1 MELWKILGD
10 IPATRAITGGDY
22 FYIVISGLFLRGFY
36 MQDQRGLSDAVLRV
50 EGIVKRFGGIVANDG
65 VSLELYRSEIQGLL
79 GENGSGKTTLCRII
93 YGQLRPDAG
102 MIYVDG
108 REVRFRSPRDAIRL
122 GITMVHQELSLIPT
136 LTVSENLAL
145 ARMSSLGV
153 SRDSVYREAVEVAE
167 RLGFEMPPDVPVHR
181 LSYGERQRVEIVK
194 ALSLGARVLIMDEP
208 TTFLTRIE
216 AERLFSSLR
225 RVVSSGVSVLFVS
238 HRVDEVLSIADR
250 ITVLRAGRVVARGYT
265 RDFSREDLVRLIVGE
280 REVPQRVPSE
290 SPASGARRVALSI
303 RGLYVA
309 GDLGQISVR
318 GIDLDLFYG
327 EILGIAGVE
336 GNGQR
341 ELFEA
346 IAGLRKPMKG
356 SIVIDGTNSTDL
368 SPREIRDLGVAYV
381 PEDPNLALVIEY
393 PAFKNIVISPT
404 TSSRYTRGGF
414 ILDLERV
421 KKVFKNL
428 VRAYMI
434 RIEKPEQRTST
445 LSGGTKQKIVLA
457 RELHIEPRI
466 LLLYNPSKGLDIAT
480 TAQLKQLVVGERNKG
495 KAILYYS
502 SDLDE
507 LIEISDRIA
516 IIYGGRIAAVL
527 DRGEIDVYRIAYTMT
542 TGKDP
547 GKQGQPTQNTNNPPP
562 HP

>member
-1 MELWKILGD
+1 
-10 IPATRAITGGDY
+10 
-22 FYIVISGLFLRGFY
+22 
-36 MQDQRGLSDAVLRV
+36 MQDQRGSPDAVLRV
-50 EGIVKRFGGIVANDG
+50 EGIIKRFGSVVANDG
-65 VSLELYRSEIQGLL
+65 VSLELYRSEIHGLL

-102 MIYVDG
+102 KIYVNG
-108 REVRFRSPRDAIRL
+108 REVRFRSPRDAIRF

-136 LTVSENLAL
+136 LSVSENLVL
-145 ARMSSLGV
+145 ARMSGLGV
-153 SRDSVYREAVEVAE
+153 SRDSVYRESVEVAG
-167 RLGFEMPPDVPVHR
+167 RFGFEMPPDVPVYK

-216 AERLFSSLR
+216 AERLFDSLR

-238 HRVDEVLSIADR
+238 HRIDEVLSITNR
-250 ITVLRAGRVVARGYT
+250 ITVLRAGKVVARGYT
-265 RDFSREDLVRLIVGE
+265 MDFSREDLVRLIVGE
-280 REVPQRVPSE
+280 REVPRSVSSV
-290 SPASGARRVALSI
+290 SPKPDARRVALSI

-318 GIDLDLFYG
+318 GVDLDLFYG

-346 IAGLRKPMKG
+346 IAGLRKPLKG
-356 SIVIDGTNSTDL
+356 SIVIDDTNSTDL

-393 PAFKNIVISPT
+393 PAFKNIVILPT

-421 KKVFKNL
+421 KNVFKNL

-434 RIEKPEQRTST
+434 KIEKPEQRTST

-480 TAQLKQLVVGERNKG
+480 TAQLKQLVISERNKG

-507 LIEISDRIA
+507 LVEISDRIA

-527 DRGEIDVYRIAYTMT
+527 DRSEIDVYRIAYTMT

-547 GKQGQPTQNTNNPPP
+547 GKQSQSTQNSSQ
-562 HP
+562 HS